1 MATKKS
7 KSVKSV
13 KALPAKHVNES
24 QAGRVRGGDGAR
36 DVASGQAVGKRIHT
50 PVTIVR

>member
-7 KSVKSV
+7 GKSVKSV
-13 KALPAKHVNES
+13 KALPAKHINES
-24 QAGRVRGGDGAR
+24 QAGKVRGGDA
-36 DVASGQAVGKRIHT
+36 ASGQLVGKRIHK